1 MTVIN
6 TLKTLS
12 KKFPMTFVLFILI
25 LCTFPLYL
33 FDFRLVI
40 VGKFVTYAI
49 LAIGLDLLWG
59 YTGILSLGHG
69 VFFGIGAYCMGMYLK
84 LQTETLPDFMSWS
97 GLEQLPWFWKPFEH
111 AWFAF
116 PMIIILPA
124 LFAILIG
131 YPAFRSGIKGVY
143 FSILSQ
149 ALALA
154 VSILL
159 VGQQPFTGGTN
170 GMTNFREIIGF
181 QIHDRS
187 TKILLYFVSILVLVL
202 AFVFA
207 RWLVK
212 TKTGRILVAIRDGEN
227 RLKYLGY
234 NPVGFKVMIYAVSA
248 VLAGI
253 AGALFVPQV
262 GIISPSS
269 VGILPS
275 VEMAIWVAVGGR
287 GTIIGPVFGAFLVN
301 GAKTFLSESFPDIW
315 WYFFGALFVVIV
327 FVFPNGLFSIFEIV
341 KKLIK
346 KTFNIK
352 EKIESCDGENL

>member
-1 MTVIN
+1 MDKISN
-6 TLKTLS
+6 LKS
-12 KKFPMTFVLFILI
+12 IYKKFPLTFMIFIAI
-25 LCTFPLYL
+25 LLSFPFYL
-33 FDFRLVI
+33 FDFRLVL
-40 VGKFVTYAI
+40 VGKYITYAI

-59 YTGILSLGHG
+59 YTGILSLGHR

-97 GLEQLPWFWKPFEH
+97 GLEKLPWFWKPFLH
-111 AWFAF
+111 PWFAF

-124 LFAILIG
+124 LFAIIIG
-131 YPAFRSGIKGVY
+131 YPTFRSGIKNVY

-159 VGQQPFTGGTN
+159 VGQQPYTGGTN
-170 GMTNFREIIGF
+170 GITNFQEILGF
-181 QIHDRS
+181 PINARS
-187 TKILLYFVSILVLVL
+187 TKVVLYLVSISFLILT
-202 AFVFA
+202 FIFA

-212 TKTGRILVAIRDGEN
+212 TKTGRILIAIRDGEN

-234 NPVGFKVMIYAVSA
+234 NPVGFKVMIYMVSA
-248 VLAGI
+248 ILAGI

-275 VEMAIWVAVGGR
+275 VEMVIWVAVGGR
-287 GTIIGPVFGAFLVN
+287 GTIIGPIFGAFLIN
-301 GAKTFLSESFPDIW
+301 AAKTFLSESFPDFW
-315 WYFFGALFVVIV
+315 WYFFGVLFILIV
-327 FVFPNGLFSIFEIV
+327 FIFPNGLVSIYEM
-341 KKLIK
+341 IK
-346 KTFNIK
+346 KRITKKIAVK
-352 EKIESCDGENL
+352 ENN